1 MNKEEKMNQICT
13 ICPRNCNVNRAN
25 HKLGVCG
32 QTDEIKIARA
42 ALHMWEEPC
51 VSGKNGSGTIFF
63 TGCNLR
69 CIFCQNR
76 EIATSKVGKIV
87 SLERLEEIFYE
98 LKDKGANNINLVT
111 PSHFLMQLVPLL
123 KKVKSDGYKLPI
135 VYNTSSYEKVEALR
149 ELEGLVDIYLPDLK
163 YKDVALSEGYS
174 NAKDYFEVALPAIEE
189 MVRQVGQPLFYSL
202 DKREYLTAMEYNERC
217 DEEEIIMKRGVIV
230 RHLILPG
237 STKDSMEVLKEIYNR
252 FGNQVFLSIMNQYTP
267 FAHIVTYPNL
277 NRKVSKR
284 EYEKVVSYALSIGIE
299 NAFVQGENT
308 AKESFI
314 PDFNMEGI

>member
-1 MNKEEKMNQICT
+1 MNQKCA
-13 ICPRNCNVNRAN
+13 ICPRNCNVDRSN

-32 QTDEIKIARA
+32 QSNEIKIARA

-51 VSGKNGSGTIFF
+51 ISGQNGSGTIFF

-98 LKDKGANNINLVT
+98 LKEKGANNINLVT

-123 KKVKSDGYKLPI
+123 KKVKSDGFKLPI
-135 VYNTSSYEKVEALR
+135 VYNTSSYEKVEALK

-163 YKDVALSEGYS
+163 YKDTVLSEQYS
-174 NAKDYFEVALPAIEE
+174 NAKDYFEVAFPAVEE
-189 MVRQVGQPLFYSL
+189 MVRQVGEPLFYSL
-202 DKREYLTAMEYNERC
+202 DKQEYLTALEYNERC

-237 STKDSMEVLKEIYNR
+237 NTKDSMEVLQKVNRR
-252 FGNQVFLSIMNQYTP
+252 FGNRVFISIMNQYTP

-277 NRKVSKR
+277 NRKVTKR
-284 EYEKVVSYALSIGIE
+284 EYEKVVSYAISLGIE
-299 NAFVQGENT
+299 NAFTQGQNT
-308 AKESFI
+308 AKESFV